1 MPEEPKQ
8 EVIDDLVGCA
18 LSYSAFNI
26 VKDLNTKLSL
36 LQQVNKK
43 YNALSNKLRSG
54 NISDADLDA
63 AVASAKGKLTSEIER
78 KDDLDLDSDESK
90 RLVQTSGPKVDQ
102 LVNYL
107 KQKRSIQIDMSINFK
122 EPET

>member
-1 MPEEPKQ
+1 MSEEPKQ
-8 EVIDDLVGCA
+8 EVVDDLVGCA

-43 YNALSNKLRSG
+43 YGALSNKLRSG
-54 NISDADLDA
+54 NISDADLDVAVPA
-63 AVASAKGKLTSEIER
+63 AKEKLSSEIER

-90 RLVQTSGPKVDQ
+90 KLALISSSKVDQ
-102 LVNYL
+102 LVNFL
-107 KQKRSIQIDMSINFK
+107 KQKRNVQIDLSIVFK

>member
-43 YNALSNKLRSG
+43 YGAISNKLRSG

-63 AVASAKGKLTSEIER
+63 AVPAAKEKLSSEIER

-90 RLVQTSGPKVDQ
+90 KLALISSSKVDQ
-102 LVNYL
+102 LVNFL
-107 KQKRSIQIDMSINFK
+107 KQKRNVQIDMSIVFK

>member
-18 LSYSAFNI
+18 LSHSAFNI
-26 VKDLNTKLSL
+26 VKDLNIKLSL

-43 YNALSNKLRSG
+43 YTVLSNKLKSG
-54 NISDADLDA
+54 NISDTDLDA
-63 AVASAKGKLTSEIER
+63 AVPAAKEKLSSEIER

-90 RLVQTSGPKVDQ
+90 RLTQISGPKVDQ
-102 LVNYL
+102 ISNFL
-107 KQKRSIQIDMSINFK
+107 KQKRNIQIDMSINFK
-122 EPET
+122 EPES

>member
-1 MPEEPKQ
+1 MPEGPQQ
-8 EVIDDLVGCA
+8 EVIDGLVGCA

-43 YNALSNKLRSG
+43 YGALSNKLMSG
-54 NISDADLDA
+54 NISDTDLDA
-63 AVASAKGKLTSEIER
+63 AVPAAKEKLSSEIER

-90 RLVQTSGPKVDQ
+90 RLTQISASKVDQ
-102 LVNYL
+102 LVNFL
-107 KQKRSIQIDMSINFK
+107 KQKRKVQIDVSLVFK

>member
-43 YNALSNKLRSG
+43 YGAISNKLRSG

-63 AVASAKGKLTSEIER
+63 AVPAAKEKLSSEIER
-78 KDDLDLDSDESK
+78 KDDLDLDSEESK
-90 RLVQTSGPKVDQ
+90 KLALISSSKVDQ
-102 LVNYL
+102 LVNFL
-107 KQKRSIQIDMSINFK
+107 KQKRNVQIDMSIVFK

>member
-8 EVIDDLVGCA
+8 EVIDGLVGCA

-43 YNALSNKLRSG
+43 YGAISNKLRSG

-63 AVASAKGKLTSEIER
+63 AVPAAKEKLSSEIER

-90 RLVQTSGPKVDQ
+90 KLALISSSKVDQ
-102 LVNYL
+102 LVNFL
-107 KQKRSIQIDMSINFK
+107 KQKRNVQIDMSIVFK

>member
-1 MPEEPKQ
+1 MSEEPKQ

-18 LSYSAFNI
+18 ISHSAFNI
-26 VKDLNTKLSL
+26 VKDLNVRLSL

-54 NISDADLDA
+54 NISEADLDA
-63 AVASAKGKLTSEIER
+63 AAPTAKGKLPSEIER

-90 RLVQTSGPKVDQ
+90 RLAQISGPKVDQ
-102 LVNYL
+102 LVNFL
-107 KQKRSIQIDMSINFK
+107 KQKRNIQIDMSINFK
-122 EPET
+122 ESET

>member
-43 YNALSNKLRSG
+43 YGAISNRLRSG

-63 AVASAKGKLTSEIER
+63 AVPAAKEKLSSEIER

-90 RLVQTSGPKVDQ
+90 KLALISSSKVDQ
-102 LVNYL
+102 LVNFL
-107 KQKRSIQIDMSINFK
+107 KQKRNVQIDMSIVFK

>member
-8 EVIDDLVGCA
+8 EVVDDLVGCA

-43 YNALSNKLRSG
+43 YGALSNKLRSG
-54 NISDADLDA
+54 NISDADLDVAVPA
-63 AVASAKGKLTSEIER
+63 AKEKLSSEIER

-90 RLVQTSGPKVDQ
+90 KLALISSSKVDQ
-102 LVNYL
+102 LVNFL
-107 KQKRSIQIDMSINFK
+107 KQKRNVQIDLSIVFK